1 MTVLQKIRQLPQYS
15 AEEYVIR
22 REQFIQLGYDE
33 DNATRLAYWT
43 FVYPDVHMTKLY
55 DYLEKVEA

>member
-22 REQFIQLGYDE
+22 REQFLQLGYGAD
-33 DNATRLAYWT
+33 DATRLAYWT
-43 FVYPDVHMTKLY
+43 FVYSDIHMTKLY